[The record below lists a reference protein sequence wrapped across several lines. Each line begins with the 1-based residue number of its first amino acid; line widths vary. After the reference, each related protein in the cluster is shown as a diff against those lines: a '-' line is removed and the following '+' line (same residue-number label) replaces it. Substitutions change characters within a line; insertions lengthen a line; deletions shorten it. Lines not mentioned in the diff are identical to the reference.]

1 MNITPPP
8 QPLLHPVRLL
18 SNRLPARQSLL
29 LDRTKDRVRGMMW
42 RGSCERHKVQEGRRG
57 VAMVIIIRD
66 QLLSLSGG
74 RETDRQRENRDE
86 HQGEEGLEDAEYF
99 PE

>member
-8 QPLLHPVRLL
+8 QPLLHSVRLL
-18 SNRLPARQSLL
+18 SHRLPARQSLL
-29 LDRTKDRVRGMMW
+29 LDRTKDRGRGMMW
-42 RGSCERHKVQEGRRG
+42 RGNCERRKVQEGGRG

-74 RETDRQRENRDE
+74 RKGGRGDRDE
-86 HQGEEGLEDAEYF
+86 HQGEDGLEEAEYF